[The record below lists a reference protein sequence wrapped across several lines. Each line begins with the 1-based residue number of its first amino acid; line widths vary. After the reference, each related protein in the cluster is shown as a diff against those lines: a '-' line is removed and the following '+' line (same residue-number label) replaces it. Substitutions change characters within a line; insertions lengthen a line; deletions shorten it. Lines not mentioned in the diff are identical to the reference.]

1 MTTSTPRVQEAKH
14 TVVAGSWGV
23 IYIHKHLPAT
33 PAFSVLITPARS
45 PFSAVNIF
53 QETQVSEGEGKKMP
67 FPPPSLLH
75 TLCAVLLPGEKL
87 PAARSK
93 S

>member
-1 MTTSTPRVQEAKH
+1 MTTSTPRVQEAKR

-33 PAFSVLITPARS
+33 PAFSVLIAPARS

-67 FPPPSLLH
+67 FPPPLPFC
-75 TLCAVLLPGEKL
+75 TRFVLFSVSVP
-87 PAARSK
+87 
-93 S
+93 